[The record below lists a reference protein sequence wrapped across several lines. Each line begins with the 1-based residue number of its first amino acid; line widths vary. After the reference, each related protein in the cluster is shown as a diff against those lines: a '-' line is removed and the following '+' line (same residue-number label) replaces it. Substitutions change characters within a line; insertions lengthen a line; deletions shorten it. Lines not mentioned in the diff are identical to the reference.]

1 VHVEGDTAVAAADV
15 YAPASH
21 GALCGSGQSSSSV
34 SLNDREAFG
43 WYVVSEHGAH
53 SASDFAVPF
62 FNVNVPA
69 SHSVIGSQELALVV
83 GNSKG

>member
-1 VHVEGDTAVAAADV
+1 MHVEARAAFAAVDV

-21 GALCGSGQSSSSV
+21 GALCGSGQSSSL

-53 SASDFAVPF
+53 SASDSGVPIF
-62 FNVNVPA
+62 EVNVPA
-69 SHSVIGSQELALVV
+69 SHSVIVPQALVVVV